1 MLIECF
7 FDPIMVDWT
16 LKQKVSSFRY
26 WRSEKP
32 ANEPNPLNVYN
43 INKNDFAKLLYVIDH
58 VAIVCTEIEADFVS
72 GNLYLQ
78 IIDEKKGNIE
88 KDDFLASVFGRE
100 KRKLIDITWNKKKHN
115 ISYVE

>member
-26 WRSEKP
+26 WRSKNP
-32 ANEPNPLNVYN
+32 ANKPNPLNVYD
-43 INKNDFAKLLYVIDH
+43 INKDDFAKLLYVMDH
-58 VAIVCTEIEADFVS
+58 VAIVCTEIEADFIS

-78 IIDEKKGNIE
+78 IIDDKRGDID
-88 KDDFLASVFGRE
+88 KDDFLNSVLGTE
-100 KRKLIDITWNKKKHN
+100 KRNIINISWKKK
-115 ISYVE
+115 